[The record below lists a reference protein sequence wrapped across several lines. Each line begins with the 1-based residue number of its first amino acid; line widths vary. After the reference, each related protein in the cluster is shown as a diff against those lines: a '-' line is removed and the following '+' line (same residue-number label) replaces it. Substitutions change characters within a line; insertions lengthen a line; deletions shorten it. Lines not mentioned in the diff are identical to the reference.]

1 MTSILVPFGILW
13 LFLGGA
19 YGKSML
25 VIRFVNVFCKL
36 YPTNNTIKG
45 LLIKGLLIKTC
56 EQTA

>member
-19 YGKSML
+19 YGKNMS
-25 VIRFVNVFCKL
+25 VIRFVNVFFKL

-45 LLIKGLLIKTC
+45 LLIKTC